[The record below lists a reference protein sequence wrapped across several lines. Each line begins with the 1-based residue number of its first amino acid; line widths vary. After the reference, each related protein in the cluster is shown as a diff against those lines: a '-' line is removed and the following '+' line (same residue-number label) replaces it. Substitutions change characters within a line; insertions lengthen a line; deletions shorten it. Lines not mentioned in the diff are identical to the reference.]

1 MNTKFMKKYT
11 PLFIISALF
20 IGLIGGYLLFKETPI
35 QTQVQTNEQTK
46 PNRSTCLADDC
57 LAVEDLEYPADTLPD
72 TVKNALD
79 EAITDEYKALATYEA
94 VIAKLGS
101 VRPFSMIKG
110 AEEQHIASLKAL
122 YDKYGLQPPVNVWLN
137 KVSIPSTL
145 QESCQAGVDAEI
157 ANAAL
162 YKDSLLPSVS
172 TYEDIVQVFTN
183 LMNASEQKH
192 LKAFEK
198 CN

>member
-11 PLFIISALF
+11 LFFIISALI

-35 QTQVQTNEQTK
+35 QTQVQTNEQTR
-46 PNRSTCLADDC
+46 PNRGSCLADDC

-137 KVSIPSTL
+137 KVSVPSTL
-145 QESCQAGVDAEI
+145 QESCQAGVNAEI

-192 LKAFEK
+192 LKAFER

>member
-1 MNTKFMKKYT
+1 MKKNIY
-11 PLFIISALF
+11 LFIILALL
-20 IGLIGGYLLFKETPI
+20 IGVLGGYLFKKEPTQIQPI
-35 QTQVQTNEQTK
+35 TK
-46 PNRSTCLADDC
+46 ELSQPNRGTCIADDC

-137 KVSIPSTL
+137 KVSVPSTL

-157 ANAAL
+157 ANATL

-192 LKAFEK
+192 LKAFER